1 VRLGRGT
8 NDLQAGDV
16 FGSYTVLE
24 RLGEGA
30 MGTVYKATRNGDG
43 APVALKLVKQEHA
56 ADGVYRQ
63 RFLHEARAASE
74 VSHPHLVNVVD
85 AGEVEGRQYL
95 AMRLITGRP
104 LDELVKAGELL
115 EPAAAA
121 QLATQIGDALDAL
134 HAKGVVHR
142 DVKAANILLQ
152 DDGTAALTDF
162 GLAKGTGYAG
172 LTAVGQIVGTIEYLA
187 PERIVGEEAS
197 PASDLY
203 ALGCVVYESLVGR
216 TPFAGKGPMGTAF
229 GHLEEDPPDPRLARA
244 DLPPWFGAS
253 VLTALM
259 KDPAERPPTARDYGE
274 GLLQALAES
283 G

>member
-1 VRLGRGT
+1 MRLGRGT
-8 NDLQAGDV
+8 RELEAGDI
-16 FGSYTVLE
+16 FGEYRVEE

-30 MGTVYKATRNGDG
+30 MGTVYRAIRDMETT
-43 APVALKLVKQEHA
+43 PVALKLVKSEFA
-56 ADGVYRQ
+56 TDGLYRQ

-74 VSHPHLVNVVD
+74 VTHPNLVDVVD

-95 AMRLITGRP
+95 AMRLVSGRA
-104 LDELVKAGELL
+104 LDEIVKAGERLD
-115 EPAAAA
+115 PQTAATI
-121 QLATQIGDALDAL
+121 ATQIGDALDAL

-142 DVKAANILLQ
+142 DVKAANIIVQ
-152 DDGTAALTDF
+152 DDGSAALTDF

-187 PERIVGEEAS
+187 PERIIGQEAA

-203 ALGCVVYESLVGR
+203 ALGCVIYESVVGK

-229 GHLEEDPPDPRLARA
+229 GHLEEQPPPIEDAPAPFAAAVLVALA
-244 DLPPWFGAS
+244 
-253 VLTALM
+253 
-259 KDPAERPPTARDYGE
+259 KDPAERPATAREYGQT
-274 GLLQALAES
+274 LLQALGAS